1 MCIISNT
8 RRIGTHIDRVLYT
21 SFRKILSK
29 ASFIFHIFTDQH
41 INERIIRPGTCHY
54 SYVYVEKYSNVEFI
68 LIAE

>member
-21 SFRKILSK
+21 SFRKFSAKLFPFF
-29 ASFIFHIFTDQH
+29 AFLQTNR

-68 LIAE
+68 SMAE